1 VFFRIGGPITLFNR
15 MLFSYP
21 FRDVKNVEVAR
32 RELMNASQ
40 RGAEE
45 AGSPSV
51 ASRRER
57 TGRHAFLVFA
67 GILLSRIIGLVRQR
81 IFAHYFGRSNAA
93 DAFMQ
98 AFRVPNFLQN
108 LFGEGV
114 LSASF
119 IPVYSH
125 LLAKEDEE
133 ESGRVAG
140 AVGAVLG
147 LTASLFVLA
156 GVLSAPWLIWAI
168 APGFVGAK
176 RALTIQLVR
185 IFFPGAGLLVFSAW
199 CLGILNS
206 HRKFFL
212 SYTAPVI
219 WNAALIAALVIFGSK
234 PLGTLA
240 VDVAWGSVIGSALQ
254 FGVQLPV
261 VLRLTRKLRLRLDT
275 QTEHVRE
282 VMRNFVP
289 VFFSRGV
296 VQISAYVDS
305 VIASFVGENAV
316 SALAYTQS
324 ISTLPMSLFGMAI
337 SAAELPAM
345 SSALGAAEGIAEQLR
360 ERLDSGLRRIAFFV
374 VPSAIAFLALGDVM
388 TAALYQSGKFTHDD
402 ALFGWAILAGSSV
415 GLLAST
421 LGRLYSSTYY
431 ALRDTRTP
439 LRYAVLRVALTTV
452 LGYLCAILV
461 PQWTGIEPRWGMA
474 GLTASAGVA
483 GWVEFALLRRTLN
496 QRIGRTGLRAS
507 LMARL
512 WISAAVAAGAAWG
525 IKLAL
530 GPHGP
535 IISAIV
541 ILGPYGVIYFAVTYL
556 MGVEECRVTLRRFI
570 RKRAEA

>member
-1 VFFRIGGPITLFNR
+1 

-21 FRDVKNVEVAR
+21 FRDVKNVEITR
-32 RELMNASQ
+32 RKLMNASQ
-40 RGAEE
+40 RSAGE

-67 GILLSRIIGLVRQR
+67 GILLSRMIGLVRQR
-81 IFAHYFGRSNAA
+81 IFAHYFGRSDAA
-93 DAFMQ
+93 DAFQ
-98 AFRVPNFLQN
+98 AAFRVPNFLQN

-147 LTASLFVLA
+147 LAASLLVLA
-156 GVLSAPWLIWAI
+156 GVVSAPWLIWAI
-168 APGFVGAK
+168 APGFHGEK
-176 RALTIQLVR
+176 RELTIRLVR

-219 WNAALIAALVIFGSK
+219 WNAAMIVTMVIFGGT
-234 PLGTLA
+234 PLDTLA
-240 VDVAWGSVIGSALQ
+240 VNLAWGSVIGSALQ
-254 FGVQLPV
+254 FGAQLPV

-275 QTEHVRE
+275 QAAHVRE
-282 VMRNFVP
+282 VIRNFIP

-296 VQISAYVDS
+296 VQISAYVDGML
-305 VIASFVGENAV
+305 ASLVGENAV
-316 SALAYTQS
+316 SALAYSQS

-345 SSALGAAEGIAEQLR
+345 SSAIGGAEGVAVQLR
-360 ERLDSGLRRIAFFV
+360 ERLDTGLRRIAFFV

-388 TAALYQSGKFTHDD
+388 TAALYQTGKFTHDD
-402 ALFGWAILAGSSV
+402 SLYGWAILAGSSV

-439 LRYAVLRVALTTV
+439 LRYAVLRVVLTTV

-461 PQWTGIEPRWGMA
+461 PRWTGIDARWGMA

-496 QRIGRTGLRAS
+496 RRIGRTGLGAS
-507 LMARL
+507 MAARL
-512 WISAAVAAGAAWG
+512 WISAVVAACAAWG
-525 IKLAL
+525 SKLVL
-530 GPHGP
+530 GQHGP
-535 IISAIV
+535 IISAVV
-541 ILGPYGVIYFAVTYL
+541 ILGTYGVVYFAVTYL
-556 MGVEECRVTLRRFI
+556 LGVEECRVTLKRFI
-570 RKRAEA
+570 R